1 MRLKSLTLKGFK
13 SFSEKKDIIFG
24 DKIVA
29 VVGPNGSGKSNITE
43 SFRFVLGEQSMKI
56 LRSKKGEN
64 LIYHGHKNLSSHNN
78 ASVKIVFN
86 NNDNFFPTVSF
97 DELVLERTVYKNG
110 ENEYKLNNTP
120 VRLKDVLEILASV
133 NIGPTGHHIISQGGA
148 DRILNSN
155 PEERKEMIEDGL
167 GLKHLQYKKNDSEK
181 KIKKTLENINKVSGL
196 IREVKIHLSFLE
208 KQVSKHRRAE
218 KLKEELIKAYKHY
231 FSIQKTYTTYWT
243 TQYDNKYKELQILDN
258 EFSLKIKD
266 SRLNKEFTEIIHE
279 YKEKHNEIE
288 NKLSEL
294 RIKKDKIS
302 RELGRLEGK
311 KEHENSLLDGSD
323 FNNAYVKAEEI
334 SKAHKEVFDIIDSH
348 KNTTDID
355 EFKKSFILIKNILV
369 NLLEKEDVNKE
380 NLQEKNANIDTEIE
394 KKNSEIVDIEKE
406 ELILQEE
413 LKAIQ
418 KLQDSVIE
426 NTQIKE
432 KQMVDLF
439 AQKNKNDR
447 DISDCSRN
455 KDQIKRDMFEYD
467 QEKNECKALVG
478 LTYDF
483 LISDS
488 TENELLDRE
497 KIISFKKNLERLKI
511 RLEEIG
517 VGLDESTLEEYNS
530 TKERYD
536 FLQKE
541 IFDLKES
548 IIILKDTISR
558 LQKEIDE
565 KFKKGISSI
574 NKEFEKLFNILF
586 GGGTASIKL
595 IKTQKKIKDDEDI
608 EQKFEEKMGIDIAIS
623 LPQKKVKELEQLS
636 GGERSLVSI
645 ALLFSLSQITPPAF
659 MVLDETDAAL
669 DEANSK
675 KYGDMLEVM
684 SEKTQ
689 LVVVT
694 HNRETM
700 SRANVIYGISM
711 DQNGSS
717 TLLSVRFED
726 AVKIA
731 K

>member
-86 NNDNFFPTVSF
+86 NSDNFFPTVSF

-355 EFKKSFILIKNILV
+355 EFKKSFILIKNILA

-380 NLQEKNANIDTEIE
+380 NLQEKNVNIDTEIE

-413 LKAIQ
+413 LKVIQ
-418 KLQDSVIE
+418 KSQDSVIE

-432 KQMVDLF
+432 KQMLDLF

-541 IFDLKES
+541 ISDLKES

-595 IKTQKKIKDDEDI
+595 IKTQKK
-608 EQKFEEKMGIDIAIS
+608 
-623 LPQKKVKELEQLS
+623 
-636 GGERSLVSI
+636 
-645 ALLFSLSQITPPAF
+645 
-659 MVLDETDAAL
+659 
-669 DEANSK
+669 N
-675 KYGDMLEVM
+675 
-684 SEKTQ
+684 
-689 LVVVT
+689 
-694 HNRETM
+694 
-700 SRANVIYGISM
+700 
-711 DQNGSS
+711 
-717 TLLSVRFED
+717 
-726 AVKIA
+726 
-731 K
+731 

>member
-13 SFSEKKDIIFG
+13 SFSEKKDIIFN

-86 NNDNFFPTVSF
+86 NNDNFFSTVSF

-181 KIKKTLENINKVSGL
+181 KIKKTLENISKVSGL

-218 KLKEELIKAYKHY
+218 KLKEELIKAYRYY
-231 FSIQKTYTTYWT
+231 FVVQKTYINHWT

-266 SRLNKEFTEIIHE
+266 SRLDKKFTEIINEH
-279 YKEKHNEIE
+279 KEKNNEIE

-294 RIKKDKIS
+294 RIEKDKIS

-311 KEHENSLLDGSD
+311 KEHKNSFLDEHD
-323 FNNAYVKAEEI
+323 FSNSYIKSEDI

-348 KNTTDID
+348 KDTTDVD
-355 EFKKSFILIKNILV
+355 EFKKSFILIKNILA
-369 NLLEKEDVNKE
+369 NILEKEPTNEKD
-380 NLQEKNANIDTEIE
+380 LQEKDTDIDREIE
-394 KKNSEIVDIEKE
+394 KKNLEIVNIEKKE
-406 ELILQEE
+406 SILLEE
-413 LKAIQ
+413 LKEIQ
-418 KLQDSVIE
+418 KSQDSVIE
-426 NTQIKE
+426 STQIKE
-432 KQMVDLF
+432 KQMLDLF

-447 DISDCSRN
+447 DLSDCNRN
-455 KDQIKRDMFEYD
+455 NDQIKRDVFEYD
-467 QEKNECKALVG
+467 QEKNECEALIG
-478 LTYDF
+478 HTYDS

-488 TENELLDRE
+488 IENDLLGRE
-497 KIISFKKNLERLKI
+497 KILSFKKNLERLKI

-517 VGLDESTLEEYNS
+517 VGLDESTLEEYNK

-548 IIILKDTISR
+548 IAILKDTISR

-595 IKTQKKIKDDEDI
+595 VKNQKKIKDDEDT

-675 KYGDMLEVM
+675 KYGDMLEAM
-684 SEKTQ
+684 SKKTQ

-700 SRANVIYGISM
+700 SRANVIYGLSM